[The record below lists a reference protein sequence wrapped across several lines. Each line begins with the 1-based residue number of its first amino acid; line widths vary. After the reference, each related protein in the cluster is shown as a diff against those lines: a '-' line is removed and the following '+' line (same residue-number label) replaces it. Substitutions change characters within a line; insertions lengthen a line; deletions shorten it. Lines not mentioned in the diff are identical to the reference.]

1 MAIVI
6 KRFENV
12 SSFKKYIEDT
22 IAETKT
28 LLGTH
33 MGEIEAI
40 RQRYEKTRKRLDLI
54 KKMTGGK
61 QEAAKD
67 TKQTEISGFRV
78 LMNPTAEYELNLM
91 EEAITSLQE
100 RLTNFENSREI
111 FPVLSE
117 ESMKVGVVL
126 NDGLPTGFLFY
137 VLE

>member
-1 MAIVI
+1 
-6 KRFENV
+6 
-12 SSFKKYIEDT
+12 
-22 IAETKT
+22 
-28 LLGTH
+28 

-40 RQRYEKTRKRLDLI
+40 RQRYEKTKKRLDLI
-54 KKMTGGK
+54 KKMTGGR

-117 ESMKVGVVL
+117 ETMKVGVVL